1 MLIGDEVVTFLAVVQ
16 SGSLQQA
23 AEIVH
28 ATQSTVSYRIQALE
42 QRIGH
47 ALLLRS
53 RGSRTLSLTAEGER
67 FLDIAERWRTLEREA
82 QQLGSKSDR
91 SLSIGAADALAL
103 HVLQPFFLKL
113 ATREPPVR
121 LNIETARYWELSKR
135 VSSGYL
141 RVAFSF
147 VEPSHVDLAAQP
159 IMKEQVVVARNT
171 GAHRVR
177 KAEIALGALDPR
189 LEVYQPWSI
198 ELDMWR
204 AKHGLTQ
211 QASQINRAHLLDPLL
226 AREGSWVLVPA
237 FMGPYLRSKLGCQI
251 VSLSEPPPE
260 IKVFKIMKKNAK
272 ELWDED
278 VLQIDEA
285 LAFCLEQRQTI
296 DR

>member
-103 HVLQPFFLKL
+103 HVLQPFFK
-113 ATREPPVR
+113 AGDARAAST
-121 LNIETARYWELSKR
+121 IEYRDSE
-135 VSSGYL
+135 V
-141 RVAFSF
+141 
-147 VEPSHVDLAAQP
+147 
-159 IMKEQVVVARNT
+159 
-171 GAHRVR
+171 
-177 KAEIALGALDPR
+177 LGA
-189 LEVYQPWSI
+189 
-198 ELDMWR
+198 
-204 AKHGLTQ
+204 Q
-211 QASQINRAHLLDPLL
+211 QACQFRLSPRGILLCRAVP
-226 AREGSWVLVPA
+226 RGSCRA
-237 FMGPYLRSKLGCQI
+237 ADHERASRRCEKHRSTSC
-251 VSLSEPPPE
+251 S
-260 IKVFKIMKKNAK
+260 
-272 ELWDED
+272 
-278 VLQIDEA
+278 
-285 LAFCLEQRQTI
+285 
-296 DR
+296 